1 MTAPVTSPELLG
13 DVLPPLHETHEA
25 EEDDIEGRAHDKLV
39 QHDLLDNG
47 DGGLTHEPGVQP
59 AVPVV
64 QDHGQHQCA
73 SNPVSTE
80 YKFVNM
86 LDHISTISPEY
97 WPRVVAPVLSLLA
110 LGPDEHDGLLQE
122 L

>member
-13 DVLPPLHETHEA
+13 DVLPPLHDAHEGV
-25 EEDDIEGRAHDKLV
+25 EGDEDGRADDELV
-39 QHDLLDNG
+39 QQHLLDDG

-59 AVPVV
+59 EVPVV

-80 YKFVNM
+80 YKCVNM
-86 LDHISTISPEY
+86 LDRICIISPEY